1 MNFRKTVAATAVAAG
16 LAVAAPALAVANPM
30 PYSGGINLKDLH
42 IQLSDYKRMDEA
54 SGSDSL
60 FGSTSM
66 QEHPTIVF
74 NTLEISIMD
83 AGEPVDNKQVNGRD
97 CPSDTDFQVF
107 VSPVATCSST
117 FGRNFSGFRAQAEI
131 VEGEP
136 DKWKP
141 MLYMNVGG
149 RWKDLSKDKLG
160 DTPTGEKQQDEAAC
174 RKVLVQKI
182 CQ

>member
-30 PYSGGINLKDLH
+30 PYSGGIGLEDLH
-42 IQLSDYKRMDEA
+42 FQLSDYKRMDEA

-83 AGEPVDNKQVNGRD
+83 AGVEVDNKQVNGRD

-107 VSPVATCSST
+107 VSPVATCSSQ
-117 FGRNFSGFRAQAEI
+117 FGRNFSGFRAHAEK
-131 VEGEP
+131 VDGEQ

-149 RWKDLSKDKLG
+149 KWQDLSKEELKEDPG
-160 DTPTGEKQQDEAAC
+160 C